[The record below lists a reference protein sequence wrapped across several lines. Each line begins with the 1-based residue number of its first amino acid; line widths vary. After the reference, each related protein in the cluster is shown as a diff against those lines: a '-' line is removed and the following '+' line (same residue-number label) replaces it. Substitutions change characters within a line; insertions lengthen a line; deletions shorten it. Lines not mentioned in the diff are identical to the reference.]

1 MRGGATHD
9 VLTKIWKLGCAYIT
23 EFDQSRIPYFCKNEC
38 LGWYPSNTKLFT
50 HSQNCKKAK
59 EFKLSVEQFEDM
71 TKGMECTYNGAKT
84 LYMHKENESKPLQAN
99 HFIYKKF
106 NRKRKEDINYEK

>member
-1 MRGGATHD
+1 MQNGATHD
-9 VLTKIWKLGCAYIT
+9 VLTKMWGLGCAYVT
-23 EFDQSRIPYFCKNEC
+23 EFDQSRIPYFCKDDEC
-38 LGWYPSNTKLFT
+38 LEWYPSNTKLFT
-50 HSQNCKKAK
+50 HSQNCKKSK

-84 LYMHKENESKPLQAN
+84 LYVDKEDEVVPVQLN

-106 NRKRKEDINYEK
+106 NRNRKED